1 MGRVD
6 MSFSTHETICFV
18 ALLKSIFLAFV
29 FFLVQVQT
37 YGKVLYKLSFL
48 FVIHLYFLT
57 VWVLVLNIWVVL
69 HKAEPRNQK
78 ANFD

>member
-18 ALLKSIFLAFV
+18 ALLEYFLSIL
-29 FFLVQVQT
+29 FFSCSSPDV